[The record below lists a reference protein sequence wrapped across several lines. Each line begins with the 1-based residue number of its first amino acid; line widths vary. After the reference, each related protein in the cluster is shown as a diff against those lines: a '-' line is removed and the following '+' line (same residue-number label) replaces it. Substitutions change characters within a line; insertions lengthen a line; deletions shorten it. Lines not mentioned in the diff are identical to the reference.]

1 MAYVIASV
9 ASADIFCRKLGFD
22 GLGAKAVRQA
32 WTCKRRHRIPSPV
45 CQAATH
51 REANDADIDL
61 SNGALSMC
69 RVVLVS
75 PQRPGNVGA
84 VARLCANHGEPLVRC
99 AGGGGVHVRSDI
111 CRVAAAA
118 GRARGALTGRGAVRL
133 QCGGRL
139 QPSRGSA
146 AAPLAAR
153 ASAGGACAD
162 ARARGGRGT
171 SGARRGSWGRA
182 RGGARRGRG
191 RKSIA
196 VGRSRATNA
205 CASVRTR
212 GYRPTHRG
220 AGHVQP
226 RVRACDRQVAAQ
238 LDLPCIAPGS
248 LPLADLSQACAVALS
263 RLYEGVASPPP
274 PPPPPPLR
282 QLSTTHDSISTANG
296 ARATLPEDADEVG
309 RPTNAPALPGSMAPH
324 PRSAAY
330 RSLPGSATL
339 AEVDAVIRRWDQLVS
354 ASADLIQWAG
364 NDASS
369 AAGTATPG
377 RPSTPSSGSP
387 PAGNPSGTTPAAS
400 RAQAGPGRLGPVADA
415 SGVDTVGGDVPPEEF
430 EGRGYQRAA
439 GTVDAAVGSR
449 NDMGAT
455 SHRAGS
461 ESGGVKTGGGKDPA
475 RQGGARIAGG
485 NAGDDTFSDRFVP
498 QMRRL
503 LLRANASK
511 RELQFLHGFF
521 SLVQQALAAQQ
532 VPR

>member
-84 VARLCANHGEPLVRC
+84 VARLCANHECRNLWVVNPSCDVLAEEAFMFAATSVGWQLLRGVRVVPSLAEALC
-99 AGGGGVHVRSDI
+99 DCNAAVGFSRRVGQRRLPSLHVRQLAELARTPEQEGGGER
-111 CRVAAAA
+111 A
-118 GRARGALTGRGAVRL
+118 GRG
-133 QCGGRL
+133 
-139 QPSRGSA
+139 
-146 AAPLAAR
+146 
-153 ASAGGACAD
+153 
-162 ARARGGRGT
+162 GGRGE
-171 SGARRGSWGRA
+171 GQEE
-182 RGGARRGRG
+182 GRG
-191 RKSIA
+191 EEGGERASLLGA
-196 VGRSRATNA
+196 AERQTLALVFGREDIGLLTEELAMCSHVCELATG
-205 CASVRTR
+205 RW
-212 GYRPTHRG
+212 
-220 AGHVQP
+220 QP
-226 RVRACDRQVAAQ
+226 
-238 LDLPCIAPGS
+238 S
-248 LPLADLSQACAVALS
+248 LNLSQACAVALS